1 MDEIEAAIESGAK
14 SGFTNLAELWQISSA
29 AHAQRPLFGVKR
41 ADGWEWLSYGDVA
54 SQVDACRAALAH
66 MGVAA
71 GGVVAV
77 VADNRPEWA
86 AAAYA
91 SYGRRASYV
100 PMYQA
105 QGLAEWR
112 FILNDCAAEVVF
124 CATEEIYG
132 QLNTLIGASAGC
144 PALRKVVG
152 FDLPADHPD
161 SWQALLATGEARP
174 VAPDFPDSEELAG
187 FIYTSGTTGDPKGV
201 KLSHGNITSN
211 INAVQHLFPLRDD
224 DRSLSFLPWAHSFG
238 QTCELHVLVSLG
250 TALGL
255 NDQVEN
261 LVDNLAQVR
270 PTVLYAV
277 PRIFNRI
284 YDGVNAQIREKPGFV
299 RALVRRGISAA
310 ERAAS
315 GEAVGLMDRLAFV
328 LANKLVFSKVRA
340 RFGGRLRYAIS
351 GSAALSAEVASF
363 IDALG
368 IMVYEGYG
376 LSETSPIA
384 TANYPQNRKLG
395 SVGKPIP
402 RVSIEIDRRVT
413 GDPAQGE
420 IIVRGP
426 NVMQGY
432 HNRPEEQAMVFT
444 ADGGLR
450 TGDTGWLD
458 DDGYLYISGRIKEQ
472 YKLENGK
479 YVMPAPLEERLKLSP
494 YIAHVMLDGSN
505 RPFNIAVVVPE
516 REALQTWAERHDHSL
531 VEADH
536 DAAVQALISTELQKY
551 ASDFKGYEKPRK
563 LLLVDDDFTTEN
575 GLLTP
580 TLKLKRARVLAK
592 YQDRIDALYA

>member
-1 MDEIEAAIESGAK
+1 MDTPQFA
-14 SGFTNLAELWQISSA
+14 NLAELWQFSSTTFA
-29 AHAQRPLFGVKR
+29 DRPLFGVK
-41 ADGWEWLSYGDVA
+41 AANGWEWLSYGDVA
-54 SQVDACRAALAH
+54 SHVDACRGALA
-66 MGVAA
+66 GCGIGA

-77 VADNRPEWA
+77 IADNRPEWA

-105 QGLAEWR
+105 QGVKEWQ
-112 FILNDCAAEVVF
+112 FILNDCAAELVF
-124 CATEEIYG
+124 CATDSIYRELKALAA
-132 QLNTLIGASAGC
+132 QPEGC
-144 PALRKVVG
+144 PALRHVIG
-152 FDLPADHPD
+152 FDLPSDHED
-161 SWQALLATGEARP
+161 SWARFLEAGKQSP
-174 VAPDFPDSEELAG
+174 AEPEYPQSEDLAG

-211 INAVQHLFPLRDD
+211 INAVQRLFPLSVD

-250 TALGL
+250 TALGI
-255 NDQVEN
+255 NDDVAN
-261 LVDNLAQVR
+261 LVDNLAEVQ

-284 YDGVNAQIREKPGFV
+284 FDAVNAQIRERPGFV
-299 RALVRRGISAA
+299 QALVSRGIAA
-310 ERAAS
+310 AGRKTA
-315 GEAVGLMDRLAFV
+315 GEAVGLLDRIAFA
-328 LANKLVFSKVRA
+328 LANKLVFGKVRG
-340 RFGGRLRYAIS
+340 RFGGRLRYAVS

-384 TANYPQNRKLG
+384 TANYPGHRKLG

-402 RVSIEIDRRVT
+402 GVRIEIDLDAT
-413 GDPAQGE
+413 EDAEHGE
-420 IIVRGP
+420 IIIHGP

-432 HNRPEEQAMVFT
+432 HNRPQEQAEVFT

-458 DDGYLYISGRIKEQ
+458 DEGYLYIGGRIKEQ
-472 YKLENGK
+472 YKLANGM

-494 YIAHVMLDGSN
+494 YIAHVMLDGAN
-505 RPFNIAVVVPE
+505 RPFNVAVVVPE
-516 REALQTWAERHDHSL
+516 AEALLTWADRHDRTLAAAST
-531 VEADH
+531 
-536 DAAVQALISTELQKY
+536 DAAVHELISGELAKHG
-551 ASDFKGYEKPRK
+551 AEFKGYEKPQK

-580 TLKLKRARVLAK
+580 TLKLKRAKVREK
-592 YQDRIDALYA
+592 YQAPIDALYE